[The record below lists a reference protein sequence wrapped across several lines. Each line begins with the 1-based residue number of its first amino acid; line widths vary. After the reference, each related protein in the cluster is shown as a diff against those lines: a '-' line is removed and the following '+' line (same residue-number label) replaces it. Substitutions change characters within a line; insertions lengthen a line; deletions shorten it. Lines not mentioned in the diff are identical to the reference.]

1 MTAVFTHKPPPDY
14 QLKKMFPKIDGIQK
28 PVASSDMAPAKVDF
42 AYSGQA
48 TLYGSDAERALQN
61 QDKAIREMPGCS
73 RWLPGDRGSVDSNV
87 DAVLAENRK
96 GMYAG
101 QARPGSRGEALPG
114 IPVPT
119 VSRQVS
125 QESLRRHNNARP
137 KSGKLP
143 SGLRKTTSLEDLE
156 NTINGLQQPLNQQL
170 PPLWESLQYSGD
182 RVVDRLGVRF
192 KSIAQQRYHQQYPAR
207 IPVALQEYLRD
218 HATCHKHP
226 SRRRQYFYNGDIHMG
241 SMFR

>member
-1 MTAVFTHKPPPDY
+1 
-14 QLKKMFPKIDGIQK
+14 
-28 PVASSDMAPAKVDF
+28 MAPAKVDF

-61 QDKAIREMPGCS
+61 QDKPIREMPGCS
-73 RWLPGDRGSVDSNV
+73 RWTPGDRGTVDSNV
-87 DAVLAENRK
+87 DDVLAKNRS
-96 GMYAG
+96 GMYSG

-114 IPVPT
+114 IPEPMP
-119 VSRQVS
+119 SRQVS
-125 QESLRRHNNARP
+125 QEDLRRHNNARP
-137 KSGKLP
+137 KSGIPLP
-143 SGLRKTTSLEDLE
+143 ELRKTTSLEELE

-192 KSIAQQRYHQQYPAR
+192 KSIAQQRYHQQHPAR

-218 HATCHKHP
+218 RVTCYKHP
-226 SRRRQYFYNGDIHMG
+226 CRRRQYFYNGDIHMG